1 LQISDAAS
9 AHRKSLIF
17 PRLKR
22 FNIPNTTLHP
32 ELVLSVD
39 FGLEW
44 SALRFRAEAFGFHSR
59 FEDKL
64 TAVPTEEFTPEGRQ
78 VVCGKNLNSVKF
90 WGAEAVARFHVTE
103 HWNLSVSFTYT
114 CAEEKFRDDE
124 TASADR
130 VTATNGGVGA
140 FYQASGLGGSWW
152 KGWAEGVLR
161 FASDQDRLNEKDR
174 RDARLNPYGTPS
186 G

>member
-1 LQISDAAS
+1 MCS
-9 AHRKSLIF
+9 
-17 PRLKR
+17 
-22 FNIPNTTLHP
+22 
-32 ELVLSVD
+32 E
-39 FGLEW
+39 
-44 SALRFRAEAFGFHSR
+44 
-59 FEDKL
+59 
-64 TAVPTEEFTPEGRQ
+64 
-78 VVCGKNLNSVKF
+78 NLNSVKF
-90 WGAEAVARFHVTE
+90 RGAEAAARFHVTE

-174 RDARLNPYGTPS
+174 HDARLNPYGTPS